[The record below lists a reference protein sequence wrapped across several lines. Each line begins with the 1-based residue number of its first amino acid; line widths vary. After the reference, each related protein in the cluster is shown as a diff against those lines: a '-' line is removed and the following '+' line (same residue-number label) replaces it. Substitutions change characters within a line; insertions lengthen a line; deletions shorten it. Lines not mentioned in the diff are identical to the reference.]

1 MKYQVYSQQ
10 TNKVECEFDTRFEA
24 VEYIESEGDW
34 ETHVISKFHE
44 CKGCEQESY
53 ERHDYYGISTGYWCD
68 ECYES
73 SRYPYKKTRY
83 ATEEFDG
90 YGERLSEDY

>member
-1 MKYQVYSQQ
+1 MKYQVYNQQ

-24 VEYIESEGDW
+24 DEAIELEFDW
-34 ETHVISKFHE
+34 ETHTIIKFHE
-44 CKGCEQESY
+44 CGGCEQEGY
-53 ERHDYYGISTGYWCD
+53 ERHDYHGISTGHWCD
-68 ECYES
+68 KCYES